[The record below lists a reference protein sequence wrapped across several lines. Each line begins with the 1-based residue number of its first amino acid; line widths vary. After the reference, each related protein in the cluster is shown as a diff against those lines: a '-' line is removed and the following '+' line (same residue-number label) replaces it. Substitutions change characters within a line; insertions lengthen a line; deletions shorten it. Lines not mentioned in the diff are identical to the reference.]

1 MTANFEIEENYA
13 LSYQG
18 RHIDLHNN
26 FDFVGYNY
34 NIADRQ
40 LTLTLTKSI
49 GDWVKEN
56 EFSKLLLIHSN
67 VFFLHTAYDNKEY
80 EYPKDDNCLNGI
92 SFFPSSDRQINN
104 GVIPQNIPK
113 DEDDIIYIFETEHFI
128 RIGCDM
134 VELIAQ

>member
-1 MTANFEIEENYA
+1 MTVNFEIEENYA

-26 FDFVGYNY
+26 FDFVSYDY
-34 NIADRQ
+34 NIANRQ
-40 LTLTLTKSI
+40 LTLTWKKSI

-56 EFSKLLLIHSN
+56 EASKLLLIHSN
-67 VFFLHTAYDNKEY
+67 VFFLNIGYDNKEY
-80 EYPKDDNCLNGI
+80 EFPDGDNCLSDI

-104 GVIPQNIPK
+104 GVIAQNKPK

-128 RIGCDM
+128 RIGCDK
-134 VELIAQ
+134 VELIVQ